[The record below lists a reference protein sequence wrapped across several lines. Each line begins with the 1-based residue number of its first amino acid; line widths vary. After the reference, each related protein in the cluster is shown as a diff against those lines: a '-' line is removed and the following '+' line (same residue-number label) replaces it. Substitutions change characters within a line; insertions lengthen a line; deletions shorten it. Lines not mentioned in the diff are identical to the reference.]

1 MNTSLIFRKSEFRLF
16 LLLALTGLILRGL
29 YLFEYAHFANFDL
42 AIGAD
47 VGEYHTRAQEILRG
61 IFFPAVPD
69 IHAPLYS
76 FFIAGLQKIGLS
88 LPGIRIFQTLLNY
101 FSWISLFFLLR
112 KKEFP
117 EKCAFAF
124 LGLSMI
130 LAPLIFHPAELI
142 SEALLLPLLTAVFFF
157 IDSAENTSF
166 RQKAV
171 FSSSAGIFSALAL
184 LTHGMLSGF
193 LLLETLYLFFRKKW
207 LIGAFFAGGILL
219 VILPFITVKS
229 CHYGRL
235 SGIQANTG
243 FNIFLGNNAKA
254 NGLCYMRPGNLWRK
268 THTTAHLQARS
279 RNISTDRY
287 FLEKAFEFWKKV
299 PLKAT
304 GLYFKKI
311 LLVFSGKEYIAGAD
325 GGFLFCRTD
334 TINFLRFLTFPLFF
348 FALFGVWYLCK
359 QELPV
364 WTPPLLLGAALLIMQ
379 ILTVTSGRY
388 RLMMFPALIYL
399 AAIGISYLKWK
410 KWFLPV
416 CLIFLFSV
424 WKTYSFMGTDKAEG
438 TALLGQAHFLKGNYE
453 HAEELLIFAGKRFKD
468 SSRIDNMLG
477 NIAERKGNIAEARKK
492 YLKVTKEEPFMPE
505 GWMNLANVTPDP
517 VKADKFFRTALEAA
531 APAPSADLTYN
542 YAKFLYSIKNSQGAE
557 EMLKRTFNIDSH
569 HVMALNLSGLLA
581 ADKKE
586 FKAAS
591 EFFHRAALQ
600 KPQEAGF
607 WKNTAI
613 TAQLAGNKKL
623 EAEAAQKYLTLI
635 RNTKK

>member
-112 KKEFP
+112 KKGFP

-207 LIGAFFAGGILL
+207 LIGAFFAGGYSWSFS
-219 VILPFITVKS
+219 P
-229 CHYGRL
+229 L
-235 SGIQANTG
+235 SQ
-243 FNIFLGNNAKA
+243 
-254 NGLCYMRPGNLWRK
+254 
-268 THTTAHLQARS
+268 S
-279 RNISTDRY
+279 R
-287 FLEKAFEFWKKV
+287 A
-299 PLKAT
+299 
-304 GLYFKKI
+304 
-311 LLVFSGKEYIAGAD
+311 
-325 GGFLFCRTD
+325 
-334 TINFLRFLTFPLFF
+334 
-348 FALFGVWYLCK
+348 
-359 QELPV
+359 
-364 WTPPLLLGAALLIMQ
+364 
-379 ILTVTSGRY
+379 
-388 RLMMFPALIYL
+388 
-399 AAIGISYLKWK
+399 
-410 KWFLPV
+410 
-416 CLIFLFSV
+416 
-424 WKTYSFMGTDKAEG
+424 
-438 TALLGQAHFLKGNYE
+438 
-453 HAEELLIFAGKRFKD
+453 
-468 SSRIDNMLG
+468 
-477 NIAERKGNIAEARKK
+477 
-492 YLKVTKEEPFMPE
+492 
-505 GWMNLANVTPDP
+505 
-517 VKADKFFRTALEAA
+517 
-531 APAPSADLTYN
+531 
-542 YAKFLYSIKNSQGAE
+542 
-557 EMLKRTFNIDSH
+557 
-569 HVMALNLSGLLA
+569 
-581 ADKKE
+581 
-586 FKAAS
+586 
-591 EFFHRAALQ
+591 
-600 KPQEAGF
+600 
-607 WKNTAI
+607 AI
-613 TAQLAGNKKL
+613 TADYQAYKPIPDSIFFSVITQKQTDYVICVRDICGEKL
-623 EAEAAQKYLTLI
+623 IPQHICKPAPAT
-635 RNTKK
+635 